1 MGMRM
6 AAKNRNERHIK
17 DQLNDWQ
24 RHAKFDIVLKC
35 WNTMITRGH
44 DDHCGTHTTNMHACI
59 VSDGFR
65 ELLKECRDQAAGLW
79 ASGQNTIR
87 VICISDQGMHRSVS
101 VSSALQFVYLK
112 LGFNSLGP
120 YHMSRGHWWSDI
132 CHTCK
137 DCKPN
142 AYKEG
147 MMTAW
152 ASELRGLY
160 FSQLLG

>member
-6 AAKNRNERHIK
+6 AAKNRDEQHIK
-17 DQLNDWQ
+17 DQLNNWL
-24 RHAKFDIVLKC
+24 RHAKVDIVLKC
-35 WNTMITRGH
+35 WNTMITSS
-44 DDHCGTHTTNMHACI
+44 DDHHCGTHTTSMHACI

-65 ELLKECRDQAAGLW
+65 ELLHQCRDQAAGLW
-79 ASGQNTIR
+79 ASGQNTIH
-87 VICISDQGMHRSVS
+87 VICISDQGVHRSVS

-120 YHMSRGHWWSDI
+120 YHMSRGHRWSDI

-137 DCKPN
+137 ECKPN

-147 MMTAW
+147 LMTAW
-152 ASELRGLY
+152 ASEFKACY
-160 FSQLLG
+160 FS

>member
-6 AAKNRNERHIK
+6 AAKNRDEQHIK
-17 DQLNDWQ
+17 DQLNNWL
-24 RHAKFDIVLKC
+24 RHAKVDIVLKC
-35 WNTMITRGH
+35 WNMMITIS
-44 DDHCGTHTTNMHACI
+44 DDHHCGTHTTSMHACI

-65 ELLKECRDQAAGLW
+65 ELLHQCRDQAAGLW
-79 ASGQNTIR
+79 ASGQNTIH
-87 VICISDQGMHRSVS
+87 VICISDQGVHRSVS

-120 YHMSRGHWWSDI
+120 YHMSRGHRWSDI

-137 DCKPN
+137 ECKPN

-152 ASELRGLY
+152 ASELKAWY
-160 FSQLLG
+160 FS

>member
-1 MGMRM
+1 MGVWPKHNPRYVHLRSGE
-6 AAKNRNERHIK
+6 AP
-17 DQLNDWQ
+17 LS
-24 RHAKFDIVLKC
+24 V
-35 WNTMITRGH
+35 G
-44 DDHCGTHTTNMHACI
+44 
-59 VSDGFR
+59 
-65 ELLKECRDQAAGLW
+65 LL
-79 ASGQNTIR
+79 R
-87 VICISDQGMHRSVS
+87 VAVC
-101 VSSALQFVYLK
+101 LLK

-152 ASELRGLY
+152 ASELKACY
-160 FSQLLG
+160 FS